1 MATITMDASEYE
13 ALKKNISLLEE
24 AKKKEAELS
33 DEIKQLQ
40 QEKIQALKDAQHS
53 VTIIKKSVRN
63 ELLYK
68 RRSDEDILKYLQ
80 HYFTNREYYRYRD
93 SDELDRII
101 NMCFEK
107 GESRNIVD
115 DETITT
121 RGFDEVKEEIRQD
134 YLKDL
139 SQQTKSDL
147 ESFKTLQLEH
157 SNIIQKNTKI
167 EDENYKLLG
176 DVHTY
181 RERAFNYEQ
190 AFTGLR
196 TEIKKIIQSKWN
208 VFNYLDNLQ
217 KLKQKLWI
225 YGTEE

>member
-68 RRSDEDILKYLQ
+68 RRSDEDILEYLK

-147 ESFKTLQLEH
+147 ESFRTLQLEH

-176 DVHTY
+176 DVQTY
-181 RERAFNYEQ
+181 RERAFNYEKK
-190 AFTGLR
+190 FTGLR
-196 TEIKKIIQSKWN
+196 TEIEKIVQSKWN

-217 KLKQKLWI
+217 KLK
-225 YGTEE
+225 TETIICL

>member
-1 MATITMDASEYE
+1 MATITRDVSEYE

-40 QEKIQALKDAQHS
+40 QEKIQALKDTQHS
-53 VTIIKKSVRN
+53 VTIIKKSIRN
-63 ELLYK
+63 ELIYK
-68 RRSDEDILKYLQ
+68 RRSDEDILKYLK

-115 DETITT
+115 ETITT
-121 RGFDEVKEEIRQD
+121 RGFDEVKEEIGQD

-147 ESFKTLQLEH
+147 ESFRTLQLEH
-157 SNIIQKNTKI
+157 SSIIQKNTKI

-176 DVHTY
+176 DVQTY

-190 AFTGLR
+190 KFIGLR
-196 TEIKKIIQSKWN
+196 TEIKKIVQSKWN

-217 KLKQKLWI
+217 KLKQKLWH
-225 YGTEE
+225 